1 MTSNE
6 RLPTLRAPTV
16 ARAAALA
23 DLIGVSERAR
33 APGGYTW
40 EVLKLGSVGALPEFQ
55 RRRRDGYLAR
65 ATDHGEPRN
74 PIVHADGPYRGLLTR
89 YGLALAC
96 WAYSPDPAATRRAL
110 LLEERENSNERLSRP
125 L

>member
-1 MTSNE
+1 MISNE
-6 RLPTLRAPTV
+6 RLPTLRAATV

-33 APGGYTW
+33 ARGGYTW
-40 EVLKLGSVGALPEFQ
+40 EVIKLGSVGSMPEFQ
-55 RRRRDGYLAR
+55 RRRRDGYLTR
-65 ATDHGEPRN
+65 ATDNGKPRN
-74 PIVHADGPYRGLLTR
+74 PIVHADGPYRGFLTR

-110 LLEERENSNERLSRP
+110 ALEERANRTD
-125 L
+125 